1 MGCSFN
7 NTTFWIQLYC
17 KGSKAYLKIT
27 IKYFSWIR
35 VKMKLGSEIFE
46 TSDNLSF
53 SEFKEILRKKNPIFL
68 EVFKDKSVKY
78 FLNLTEI
85 IDTNIFLKDGDEIA
99 FLPPVTGG

>member
-1 MGCSFN
+1 
-7 NTTFWIQLYC
+7 
-17 KGSKAYLKIT
+17 
-27 IKYFSWIR
+27 
-35 VKMKLGSEIFE
+35 MKLGSEIIE

-53 SEFKEILRKKNPIFL
+53 SEFKEILRNTNPIFS
-68 EVFKDKSVKY
+68 EVFRDESVKY

>member
-1 MGCSFN
+1 M
-7 NTTFWIQLYC
+7 
-17 KGSKAYLKIT
+17 K
-27 IKYFSWIR
+27 
-35 VKMKLGSEIFE
+35 VKLGSEIIE

-53 SEFKEILRKKNPIFL
+53 YEFKEILGKKNPIFL

>member
-1 MGCSFN
+1 
-7 NTTFWIQLYC
+7 
-17 KGSKAYLKIT
+17 
-27 IKYFSWIR
+27 
-35 VKMKLGSEIFE
+35 MKLGSEIIE

-53 SEFKEILRKKNPIFL
+53 SEFKEILRNKNPIFF
-68 EVFKDKSVKY
+68 EVFKDQSVKY